1 LFFEKLNISKN
12 DFFYVNNLV
21 LIINDHKTW
30 VRIVNTM
37 FQHQTQKSI
46 VYEQYKSIM
55 SFDALFHF
63 EMNMIEF
70 LLINYY
76 DSTKSKKSINR
87 FHLKIHVE
95 FWNRKKIR
103 SNNWDFH
110 VVRKLILQSYKAW
123 MIIVFWIV
131 HKQKTRSNQSEN
143 ELDRFKSWIDD
154 VFAFSLFELMNEI
167 REYLMSFKNFA
178 CLNEKLRNHILYV
191 QQVETYWIL
200 KYVISRDDIDFLS
213 WMFA

>member
-1 LFFEKLNISKN
+1 MFFEKLNISKN